1 MATAS
6 TMTIFCLRCGHENA
20 GENRFCGMCGAV
32 LLRPRSMGS
41 QSGARGPQAEPI
53 PPQSVREPQEGFSA
67 QPSQAGYSVP
77 PSASTSPPAP
87 QPQIPVPP
95 RPREWPKSQVGRE
108 SPISGPSF
116 LGLDSTTDRDPDYL
130 LDEVPPTSHWR
141 LYLALALLIL
151 AGVLFW
157 IQWGRGQFDTSYL
170 GSLIHRPQSAPASP
184 SGEGTGASENTPDSS
199 ATSANDQNSS
209 ASPSASSQRSSGESS
224 SAVNPPKATAPAA
237 SQPPRDTP
245 EQPSAGASE
254 QGANAGAPAA
264 AGGATGSANPA
275 AADTAPVATTP
286 ATKSSDSS
294 ARISTRQRAAS
305 AAAASTAAAPKNPDS
320 EALVDTAEKYLD
332 GQGVPQSCD
341 RALTYLR
348 QAVDGSVRAKS
359 KLGGLYATGHCVALD
374 RPTAYR
380 WFALALHEQP
390 TNPYIEHN
398 LQMLW
403 NQMSPDEKSRVVRV
417 IQ

>member
-141 LYLALALLIL
+141 LYLALALDRTTL
-151 AGVLFW
+151 
-157 IQWGRGQFDTSYL
+157 
-170 GSLIHRPQSAPASP
+170 
-184 SGEGTGASENTPDSS
+184 
-199 ATSANDQNSS
+199 
-209 ASPSASSQRSSGESS
+209 RS
-224 SAVNPPKATAPAA
+224 
-237 SQPPRDTP
+237 
-245 EQPSAGASE
+245 
-254 QGANAGAPAA
+254 
-264 AGGATGSANPA
+264 
-275 AADTAPVATTP
+275 
-286 ATKSSDSS
+286 
-294 ARISTRQRAAS
+294 
-305 AAAASTAAAPKNPDS
+305 
-320 EALVDTAEKYLD
+320 
-332 GQGVPQSCD
+332 
-341 RALTYLR
+341 
-348 QAVDGSVRAKS
+348 
-359 KLGGLYATGHCVALD
+359 
-374 RPTAYR
+374 RPTATQGQAGSQAQKGSPPTEADAAFNEPGDSLAQSRDHLVCWTEAEDGSGDWHSLVAWR
-380 WFALALHEQP
+380 WGGSTAHPLGPLA
-390 TNPYIEHN
+390 
-398 LQMLW
+398 
-403 NQMSPDEKSRVVRV
+403 
-417 IQ
+417 